1 MPASQKTAG
10 MPSAAAEL
18 SYTNQIGYRGGMR
31 RVRLLAPR
39 PTTPIFAARIFSP
52 FGNAKFTQIR
62 NLRQFLKFSLTP
74 PALARHHPAPYTPAI
89 VARIPAPFLVRN
101 FRIFWA
107 ARFLLTIASMMMVIV
122 IGWQVYDLARDTMTP
137 RDAAFL
143 LGMVGLV
150 QFIPLFGLTLIVGV
164 VADRVDR
171 RHIARAAVSLQLA
184 CAATLAWM
192 ANADRIT
199 IEALF
204 VIAFVFGIG
213 RAFAGPSL
221 SALAPTLVPR
231 DILPSAI
238 ALNSISF
245 QSGAIAGPPLGAYL
259 YAVSDFTAYA
269 TASVIFATAITLLFA
284 ITAVPRPVPAKVS
297 PWRSLVEGLGY
308 VRNNRI
314 VLGAISLD
322 LFAVMLG
329 GATAMLPVYA
339 RDVLHVGVEGLGPL
353 RAAPAVGAAVTALVL
368 AFRPLT
374 RNVGPVMFLCVGLF
388 GVATIVFGLSTN
400 MRVSLVALVVLGAA
414 DMISMYVRGSLV
426 QLHTPDA
433 MRGRVSSV
441 SMLFISA
448 SNELGEFESGV
459 TAAWLGP
466 VEAVVA
472 GGVGAVVVTGI
483 WAWRFPELRRADRFE
498 AIAQG
503 DDADGKV
510 AA

>member
-1 MPASQKTAG
+1 MLCQGSPISPKI
-10 MPSAAAEL
+10 MLRRKSAK
-18 SYTNQIGYRGGMR
+18 S
-31 RVRLLAPR
+31 LL
-39 PTTPIFAARIFSP
+39 FVYL
-52 FGNAKFTQIR
+52 NFTEIR
-62 NLRQFLKFSLTP
+62 KLRQFVKFRLTP
-74 PALARHHPAPYTPAI
+74 PRLAHTHPRSYTPRT
-89 VARIPAPFLVRN
+89 VASIPAPFLVPN
-101 FRIFWA
+101 FRRLWLG
-107 ARFLLTIASMMMVIV
+107 RFILTNASMMMVIV
-122 IGWQVYDLARDTMTP
+122 IGWQVYDLARATMAP

-150 QFIPLFGLTLIVGV
+150 QFVPLFGLTLIVGV

-171 RHIARAAVSLQLA
+171 RYIARVAVSLQLA
-184 CAATLAWM
+184 CAATLGWLAM
-192 ANADRIT
+192 HDAIT
-199 IEALF
+199 IRVLF
-204 VIAFVFGIG
+204 IIAFIFGIG

-231 DILPSAI
+231 EILPGAI

-245 QSGAIAGPPLGAYL
+245 QAGAISGPPLGAYL
-259 YAVSDFTAYA
+259 YAASAQTAYFTAA
-269 TASVIFATAITLLFA
+269 AFFATAIALLFR
-284 ITAVPRPVPAKVS
+284 ITAVPRPPRATVS

-308 VRNNRI
+308 VRDNRI

-368 AFRPLT
+368 AFRPLA
-374 RNVGPVMFLCVGLF
+374 RNVGPVMFVCVALF
-388 GVATIVFGLSTN
+388 GVATVVFGLSTN
-400 MRVSLVALVVLGAA
+400 MRVSLGALVVLGAA

-459 TAAWLGP
+459 TASWFGP
-466 VEAVVA
+466 VESVVF
-472 GGVGAVVVTGI
+472 GGFAAIAVTGI

-498 AIAQG
+498 AIDEG
-503 DDADGKV
+503 DDATRI

>member
-1 MPASQKTAG
+1 VAS
-10 MPSAAAEL
+10 
-18 SYTNQIGYRGGMR
+18 
-31 RVRLLAPR
+31 
-39 PTTPIFAARIFSP
+39 
-52 FGNAKFTQIR
+52 
-62 NLRQFLKFSLTP
+62 
-74 PALARHHPAPYTPAI
+74 
-89 VARIPAPFLVRN
+89 IPAPFRVAN
-101 FRIFWA
+101 FRAFWA
-107 ARFLLTIASMMMVIV
+107 ARFMGTIASMMLVIV
-122 IGWQVYDLARDTMTP
+122 IGWQVYDIARQTMSP

-150 QFIPLFGLTLIVGV
+150 QFMPLFGLTLVVGV
-164 VADRVDR
+164 IADRVDR
-171 RHIARAAVSLQLA
+171 RYIARAAVTLNLL
-184 CAATLAWM
+184 CAVVLATLVLRDAV
-192 ANADRIT
+192 T
-199 IEALF
+199 IKALF
-204 VIAFVFGIG
+204 VIAFVFGIA

-238 ALNSISF
+238 ALNSISW
-245 QSGAIAGPPLGAYL
+245 QAGAIAGPPLGAFL
-259 YAVSDFTAYA
+259 YAANPAAPYIA
-269 TASVIFATAITLLFA
+269 AAALFA
-284 ITAVPRPVPAKVS
+284 ATIVALFLITPVPRPPRATVS

-368 AFRPLT
+368 AFRPLA
-374 RNVGPVMFLCVGLF
+374 RNVGPVMFLCVALF

-400 MRVSLVALVVLGAA
+400 MRVSLAALVVLGAA
-414 DMISMYVRGSLV
+414 DMISMYVRGSLI

-441 SMLFISA
+441 SMLFVSA

-459 TAAWLGP
+459 TAAWFGP
-466 VEAVVA
+466 VESVVV
-472 GGVGAVVVTGI
+472 GGVAAVVVTGV
-483 WAWRFPELRRADRFE
+483 WAWGFPELRTADRFE
-498 AIAQG
+498 AQQE
-503 DDADGKV
+503 DDIRPAT

>member
-1 MPASQKTAG
+1 M
-10 MPSAAAEL
+10 L
-18 SYTNQIGYRGGMR
+18 SDTNHIGYMTAMQRHMPGFPLR
-31 RVRLLAPR
+31 SSSHD
-39 PTTPIFAARIFSP
+39 AAGHPSSI
-52 FGNAKFTQIR
+52 GNRDFTQIGK
-62 NLRQFLKFSLTP
+62 LRQFLKISLIP
-74 PALARHHPAPYTPAI
+74 PTLARHHYRPYTAGI

-122 IGWQVYDLARDTMTP
+122 IGWQVYDLARATMAP

-184 CAATLAWM
+184 CAGTLAWL
-192 ANADRIT
+192 AAGDRIT

-204 VIAFVFGIG
+204 IIAFVFGIG

-259 YAVSDFTAYA
+259 YAVSDTTAYA
-269 TASVIFATAITLLFA
+269 TASVLFATVIILLFA
-284 ITAVPRPVPAKVS
+284 ITAVPRPQSAKVS

-368 AFRPLT
+368 AFRPLA
-374 RNVGPVMFLCVGLF
+374 RNVGPVMFVCVGLF
-388 GVATIVFGLSTN
+388 GVATIVFGLSTD
-400 MRVSLVALVVLGAA
+400 MRVSLAALVVLGAA

-441 SMLFISA
+441 SMLFVSA

-472 GGVGAVVVTGI
+472 GGVGAVLVTGI

-503 DDADGKV
+503 DDAKGKV
-510 AA
+510 PA